1 MKKIILLFTFAL
13 LWTSATWAQQTKPA
27 FSFEET
33 LHNFGEVKEADG
45 KVSHEFSFTNTGS
58 LPLVIHNVRA
68 SCGCT
73 SPEWSRKPIAP
84 GGKGFVKATF
94 DPRNRPGNFNKTIT
108 VTANTAN
115 PNTVLRI
122 TGNVTPRPKTLEDIY
137 PREVGPLRFKT
148 THISFTRIQ
157 PKEKK
162 SETIEFVNTS
172 DQTITLDFDRVPK
185 HISLVAKHQDNSSGS
200 NINTFKPGEKGNIT
214 ATYNAAIKNDWGFVY
229 DQVFLKIN
237 GETNYKNRIS
247 VNANI
252 QEDFSSWSQ
261 EQKAKAAKISVDNK
275 IFDFGE
281 IKQGEKAKHT
291 YYITNTGKSDLL
303 IRKVK
308 ASCGCTAI
316 KPAKTTIAPGEKTAI
331 TAEFNS
337 AGKSGRQ
344 NKSITVITNDP
355 LASST
360 LLRIQGTVTK

>member
-1 MKKIILLFTFAL
+1 MKKIVFIFTAL
-13 LWTSATWAQQTKPA
+13 ICFSAVWAQHSKPA

-33 LHNFGEVKEADG
+33 LHDFG
-45 KVSHEFSFTNTGS
+45 KVEEAKGKVVYSFNFKNTGS

-73 SPEWSRKPIAP
+73 SPEWSRQPIAP
-84 GGKGFVKATF
+84 GAEGFIKATF
-94 DPRNRPGNFNKTIT
+94 DPKNRPGVFNKTIT
-108 VTANTAN
+108 VTANTQT

-122 TGNVTPRPKTLEDIY
+122 TGEVSPKPRTIEDDY
-137 PREVGPLRFKT
+137 PRVVGPLRFKT

-162 SETIEFVNTS
+162 KEEVELINTS
-172 DQTITLDFDRVPK
+172 DSTINITFDRVPK
-185 HISLVAKHQDNSSGS
+185 HITMEMTPQS
-200 NINTFKPGEKGNIT
+200 IKPGGKAIIT
-214 ATYNAAIKNDWGFVY
+214 ASYDASVKNDWGFVY
-229 DQVFLKIN
+229 DQIFLKMN
-237 GETNYKNRIS
+237 GKTNYKNRIS

-252 QEDFSSWSQ
+252 QEDFASWSSDK
-261 EQKAKAAKISVDNK
+261 KAQAAKISVDNK

-281 IKQGEKAKHT
+281 LKQGNKASHT
-291 YYITNTGKSDLL
+291 YNITNTGKSDLI

-316 KPAKTTIAPGEKTAI
+316 KPAKTVIAPGEETSI

-337 AGKSGRQ
+337 AGKKGRQ

-355 LASST
+355 LASNI
-360 LLRIQGTVTK
+360 LLRIQGTVN